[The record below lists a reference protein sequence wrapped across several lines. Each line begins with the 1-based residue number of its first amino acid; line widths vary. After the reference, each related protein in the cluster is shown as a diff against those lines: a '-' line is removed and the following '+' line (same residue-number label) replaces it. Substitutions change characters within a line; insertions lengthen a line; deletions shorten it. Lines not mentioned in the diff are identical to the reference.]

1 MHACRNTLFVALCFW
16 IGFYYLNSARDF
28 DSDYRHPAPAR
39 FSSDLEYLKFSNFKE
54 TTPRDNST
62 TRNDTSVKRI
72 LLFTP
77 YFDLDTWG
85 LKMGSAAFEQCPVSN
100 CHLTNNR
107 DELDTMADFDA
118 ILFHLRNMDSSRR
131 VPVPNQRKR
140 RPQQRYVMFL
150 MESPQHDSF
159 QYEKYGVIIFP
170 VALSCPL

>member
-1 MHACRNTLFVALCFW
+1 MVALCFW

-107 DELDTMADFDA
+107 NELDTMADFNA
-118 ILFHLRNMDSSRR
+118 ILFKNVRT
-131 VPVPNQRKR
+131 VTT
-140 RPQQRYVMFL
+140 
-150 MESPQHDSF
+150 
-159 QYEKYGVIIFP
+159 
-170 VALSCPL
+170 